1 MRSAPCPAG
10 SGYAEWSSGGLRP
23 VFVGKS
29 CRLPPLDWGGA
40 GSGVAASAP
49 RPRPRARRPR
59 ARRPRTRRPPGPA
72 RPAAARA
79 ARPARRR
86 FGYVEWSS
94 GGLCPV
100 LVGESC
106 RSPPLDL
113 VWRPPAA
120 GVGDVEWSSGGLCPV
135 FGGKSCRLPPLDV
148 VWGARRPAVAGA
160 ASTGAPGGA
169 GKAFSMNVQTAI
181 LGRLRPRGRH
191 PPCHVPP
198 PETASPPGR
207 ILPETGHPTHRR
219 SIFFVYPCTR

>member
-1 MRSAPCPAG
+1 MSSGARLPRESSPAQPRRPPSPRAPASAQPYCSPRMRSAPCPAG

-59 ARRPRTRRPPGPA
+59 TRRPPGPA

-94 GGLCPV
+94 GACAPF
-100 LVGESC
+100 
-106 RSPPLDL
+106 
-113 VWRPPAA
+113 
-120 GVGDVEWSSGGLCPV
+120 SSGN
-135 FGGKSCRLPPLDV
+135 RV
-148 VWGARRPAVAGA
+148 VHPHSTWCGARPRPASGMSSGRVGACAPFSAGNRVVCPH
-160 ASTGAPGGA
+160 STWCGAPGGP
-169 GKAFSMNVQTAI
+169 
-181 LGRLRPRGRH
+181 RWREPRPPARQVVR
-191 PPCHVPP
+191 
-198 PETASPPGR
+198 E
-207 ILPETGHPTHRR
+207 RR
-219 SIFFVYPCTR
+219 FR